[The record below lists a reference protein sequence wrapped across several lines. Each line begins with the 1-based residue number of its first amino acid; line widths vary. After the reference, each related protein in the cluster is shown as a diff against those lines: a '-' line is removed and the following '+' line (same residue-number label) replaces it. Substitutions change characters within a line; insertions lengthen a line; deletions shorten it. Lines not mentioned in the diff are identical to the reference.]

1 MLIRYK
7 TSGYNT
13 WLNDITDHDTSPPFD
28 SRYALQPQWVKYF
41 FYFGVSGL
49 GNECLFPM
57 YVKPQEDSSW
67 LRLVLNGVQ
76 APDSSFKNRHCFK
89 DLDASIRLGVL
100 YNGGNYSVIHFNYTV
115 TQPAL
120 KKALTALCGN
130 IKVIVDSFT
139 TDMDQVAV
147 PDEGGYDSPTHE
159 DLRQTSG
166 VSGTG
171 VVYAGAGLTQT
182 SDISDLTQNSDVSS
196 SHMNEV
202 GICLPRLSQQQ
213 QLALET
219 RLSDKGNWRGNNSV
233 DLLNISLPSA
243 IASQGS
249 DDEQSHNAYLV
260 NVNDGNIMNI
270 IFTYFILL

>member
-1 MLIRYK
+1 M
-7 TSGYNT
+7 
-13 WLNDITDHDTSPPFD
+13 
-28 SRYALQPQWVKYF
+28 YAEA
-41 FYFGVSGL
+41 GL
-49 GNECLFPM
+49 
-57 YVKPQEDSSW
+57 
-67 LRLVLNGVQ
+67 
-76 APDSSFKNRHCFK
+76 
-89 DLDASIRLGVL
+89 
-100 YNGGNYSVIHFNYTV
+100 T
-115 TQPAL
+115 
-120 KKALTALCGN
+120 
-130 IKVIVDSFT
+130 
-139 TDMDQVAV
+139 
-147 PDEGGYDSPTHE
+147 
-159 DLRQTSG
+159 QTSG